1 MFNSSKY
8 SGKHL
13 ICDFKNIENK
23 ELLNS
28 IENLKDICKT
38 ICKVNNFA
46 ILQECQHTF
55 TPQGCTFLFLL
66 SESHLSLHTFPERN
80 YIAFDLYT
88 CREYEDNLIYK
99 NIYYYLVEQLKATDS
114 KMKIIDREF

>member
-23 ELLNS
+23 ELLNN
-28 IENLKDICKT
+28 INHLKDICKT
-38 ICKVNNFA
+38 ICKVNNFE
-46 ILQECQHTF
+46 ILQECEHIF
-55 TPQGCTFLFLL
+55 TPQGGTFLFLL

-88 CREYEDNLIYK
+88 CREYEDNLVYK
-99 NIYYYLVEQLKATDS
+99 NIYYYLVDQLKATES
-114 KMKIIDREF
+114 KMNIIDREF